1 MRYIRGLLVAL
12 SAGALSL
19 GMMGTSQADTDQSNQ
34 SLDHSCQ
41 NSTFGS
47 CSQEVNYAPELLG
60 DISLSGE
67 NGLLG
72 PTGLLG
78 PSGLLG
84 PTGLVGPTG
93 LLGRTATG
101 ATTAA
106 KGATTTTPATT
117 STKGATGKTALAK
130 PTR

>member
-1 MRYIRGLLVAL
+1 MRYMRGLLVAL

-19 GMMGTSQADTDQSNQ
+19 GMIGTSQADTDQSNQ

-47 CSQEVNYAPELLG
+47 CTQEVNYAPEILG
-60 DISLSGE
+60 DLSLTGP

-72 PTGLLG
+72 PAGLLG

-84 PTGLVGPTG
+84 PAGLLGPTG
-93 LLGRTATG
+93 TSG
-101 ATTAA
+101 TTAA
-106 KGATTTTPATT
+106 KTTLPA
-117 STKGATGKTALAK
+117 